1 MDQAAALEIEQQVT
15 PRLRALTDAIG
26 EADRFVMRD
35 PKMSRSDAAGLVAE
49 MTDATATKSAKTVR
63 KMTTVTAARRAASDT
78 RRELRA
84 ARGLHLT
91 LDRNH
96 EY

>member
-1 MDQAAALEIEQQVT
+1 M
-15 PRLRALTDAIG
+15 RALTDAIG
-26 EADRFVMRD
+26 EANQFAMRD
-35 PKMSRSDAAGLVAE
+35 PKMSRSDTAGLVAE
-49 MTDATATKSAKTVR
+49 MTDATATKSAKTVG
-63 KMTTVTAARRAASDT
+63 KVTTVTAARHTASDT

-84 ARGLHLT
+84 ALGLHLT

>member
-35 PKMSRSDAAGLVAE
+35 PKMSRSDTAGLVAE
-49 MTDATATKSAKTVR
+49 ITDATATKSAKTV
-63 KMTTVTAARRAASDT
+63 KKVTTVTAARHAASDT
-78 RRELRA
+78 RRELRVA
-84 ARGLHLT
+84 LGLHLT

>member
-26 EADRFVMRD
+26 EANQFAMRD
-35 PKMSRSDAAGLVAE
+35 PKMSRSDTAGLVAE
-49 MTDATATKSAKTVR
+49 MTD
-63 KMTTVTAARRAASDT
+63 ASDT

-84 ARGLHLT
+84 ALGLHLT

>member
-1 MDQAAALEIEQQVT
+1 
-15 PRLRALTDAIG
+15 
-26 EADRFVMRD
+26 
-35 PKMSRSDAAGLVAE
+35 
-49 MTDATATKSAKTVR
+49 MTDATATKSAKTV
-63 KMTTVTAARRAASDT
+63 KMTTVTAARRAESDT

-84 ARGLHLT
+84 ALGLYLT